1 MKKMIFILGVLM
13 MAGFAN
19 AKSIVVYYSKTGEQY
34 GVGTITEGNTAK
46 VAKEIASQTGA
57 DILELKTVKKYPE
70 GYKATTEEAR
80 KEARANERPALA
92 VEIPD
97 MAQYDTVFIGYP
109 IWWGDAPMC
118 VYTFLDSVDLSGK
131 IIRPFCTHEGS
142 GAAGTQGK
150 LKKAEP
156 NATVESVLAIRGT
169 TAQNNAATVKKE
181 VSDWLGK

>member
-1 MKKMIFILGVLM
+1 MKKLIFILGVLM
-13 MAGFAN
+13 MASFAN
-19 AKSIVVYYSKTGEQY
+19 AKSIVIYYSKTGEQY

-70 GYKATTEEAR
+70 GYKATTEEAM
-80 KEARANERPALA
+80 KEIRANERPALA

-97 MAQYDTVFIGYP
+97 MEPYDTVFIGYP

-118 VYTFLDSVDLSGK
+118 VYTFLDAVDLSGK
-131 IIRPFCTHEGS
+131 TIRPFCTHEGS
-142 GAAGTQGK
+142 GASGTQGK

-169 TAQNNAATVKKE
+169 TAQNNAAAVKKQ